1 MNCIAFLLFGVR
13 AFFASRA
20 ALTSTW
26 NCTSISNTSLAP
38 NVSWTKLNCTGD
50 VNREQPWP
58 GAQRIGPIVINIA
71 IALLS
76 PDRSSPVLRP
86 VVARSASGLAPLH
99 ELAATAAASSS
110 DDSFRPLA
118 GVNGGYFFEVN
129 RADFFDD
136 VCFGKNRANALRNA
150 SLSDPNAGI
159 GDSLTILNGTYAS
172 SNCDKVGNSK
182 PVAAVLDWPPRFVKL
197 KRAGRLPAGV
207 EWAIGAGPNL
217 VSRNASSGVSRIDIE
232 GDNINILERA
242 SNTALAIRSHGDTA
256 SEFLLVTFD
265 GVDGC
270 VEYGKC
276 GVNAW
281 QFAAF
286 LLDYLKVDSAMNMD
300 QGGSTAMW
308 IKGQPASGIVSNPGV
323 AERLLFNGVFLGL

>member
-1 MNCIAFLLFGVR
+1 M
-13 AFFASRA
+13 
-20 ALTSTW
+20 
-26 NCTSISNTSLAP
+26 
-38 NVSWTKLNCTGD
+38 
-50 VNREQPWP
+50 
-58 GAQRIGPIVINIA
+58 
-71 IALLS
+71 
-76 PDRSSPVLRP
+76 
-86 VVARSASGLAPLH
+86 
-99 ELAATAAASSS
+99 
-110 DDSFRPLA
+110 
-118 GVNGGYFFEVN
+118 
-129 RADFFDD
+129 
-136 VCFGKNRANALRNA
+136 
-150 SLSDPNAGI
+150 
-159 GDSLTILNGTYAS
+159 
-172 SNCDKVGNSK
+172 
-182 PVAAVLDWPPRFVKL
+182 KL

-323 AERLLFNGVFLGL
+323 AERLLFNGVFLGV